1 MTPGRAMVAVAA
13 VLLLTGLFLRP
24 GHRAPGPPPAT
35 TTGVRPSPVFAAD
48 AGAAGNRA
56 LADDPPRRP
65 RPAHRRER
73 TQRTL
78 ARLGEGTPTAPPEH
92 VCGDGVL
99 DPGEECDGAPCAD
112 GRDCLQ
118 GCTCDAPNRC
128 GNGTVDPGEQCD
140 GADDRLCPGDCQD
153 DCRCPGRVLCG
164 NGVLDPGEECDGGPC
179 PGGEPC
185 SPDCECPQ

>member
-1 MTPGRAMVAVAA
+1 MTG
-13 VLLLTGLFLRP
+13 
-24 GHRAPGPPPAT
+24 
-35 TTGVRPSPVFAAD
+35 GVQPSPVIAAE
-48 AGAAGNRA
+48 AGPAGNHA

-65 RPAHRRER
+65 VRRRDR
-73 TQRTL
+73 TQRAL
-78 ARLGEGTPTAPPEH
+78 ARLGGGTPTAPPEH

-118 GCTCDAPNRC
+118 GCTCDALNRCGNGVLDPGEECDGAPCADGRDCLAGCVCPPSALC